1 MNHCHWTFFGDVEFS
16 RTFMFKTLKFKEI
29 TMKKKPKKF
38 EGNP

>member
-16 RTFMFKTLKFKEI
+16 RNLMFEILKFKEI
-29 TMKKKPKKF
+29 TMKKKTKTI